1 MRVHRIISG
10 TAVTVALALVAGCAA
25 LPPDQAEGKQEKV
38 YRTGSNLPQR
48 DRNTGEV
55 VVLDPSQMQNSITR
69 GRAVSPGLS
78 GGQ

>member
-1 MRVHRIISG
+1 MRDHRIISG
-10 TAVTVALALVAGCAA
+10 TAVAMALTLLAGCTA
-25 LPPDQAEGKQEKV
+25 LPPDEAEGKQEKV

-48 DRNTGEV
+48 DRNNGDV

-69 GRAVSPGLS
+69 GRAASPGLS